1 MFNRRRFR
9 QSVPLRDRLISFAN
23 EVRMKADLLPPGR
36 ERDDLLK
43 KERQADTASH
53 LNDWADSP
61 GLQPPKFKG

>member
-1 MFNRRRFR
+1 
-9 QSVPLRDRLISFAN
+9 
-23 EVRMKADLLPPGR
+23 MKADLLPPGR